1 MSNVKYDRVS
11 FFHHSGRPQIV
22 AISLET
28 AIQNTGMAYFILSL
42 SFPSPLAEIGLVPVI
57 SFFFCS
63 TGPILLVVYAFY
75 EAYKRVFLP
84 PPTKDVPPV
93 APVKADL
100 ALEEGPTEGER
111 MAVQYYRD
119 VVRSAV

>member
-1 MSNVKYDRVS
+1 MR
-11 FFHHSGRPQIV
+11 HSIFSTGRPQII

-28 AIQNTGMAYFILSL
+28 AIQNIGMAYITLSL

-84 PPTKDVPPV
+84 SPTKDVPPV
-93 APVKADL
+93 GTEKVDL
-100 ALEEGPTEGER
+100 ASEQSPTEEEK

-119 VVRSAV
+119 VVRTAV

>member
-1 MSNVKYDRVS
+1 MYLINLNSIPS
-11 FFHHSGRPQIV
+11 PGRPQIV

-28 AIQNTGMAYFILSL
+28 AIQNTGMAYFILTL